1 MTTTD
6 LARMDTNAVA
16 VLATTTEAMG
26 RLADWVA
33 AASHAHALV
42 APLVGTPFIPEAYKP
57 KVDDRATDEEKAAAR
72 EVAVAS
78 ATAAVLQG
86 ITLGLDPMTA
96 LQQIY
101 IVKGRP
107 GLYTRIK
114 VALVQA
120 HGHEVWTEDLSD
132 LRCVVAGRRKG
143 TTTIE
148 RVTVTM
154 DQAKRAGWTSNPS
167 QAYTKTPQDMLYARA
182 AGRVCDRIAAD
193 VLMGIA
199 SVEEIQDEIKTTAE
213 AGNGHRTV
221 TPRKRATPAAI
232 EGTVEEPPLDADPAP
247 AQTEPAPDPMT
258 AAQGR
263 KLYATLR
270 DKGVGDKDLGLG
282 YISDTLGREVGST
295 KELSKAEAK
304 RVIDALEALA
314 APAPARDADPTLD
327 EGAWPATR
335 PAADAELEP

>member
-6 LARMDTNAVA
+6 LARMGDNAVA
-16 VLATTTEAMG
+16 VLDTTNDALA

-33 AASHAHALV
+33 AARNAHQLV
-42 APLVGTPFIPEAYKP
+42 APLVGTAFIPDAYKP
-57 KVDDRATDEEKAAAR
+57 KTDPRATPEQRAEAR
-72 EVAVAS
+72 DVAIAN

-101 IVKGRP
+101 VVHGRP
-107 GLYTRIK
+107 GMYTRIK

-132 LRCVVAGRRKG
+132 SRAVVCGRRRG
-143 TTTIE
+143 NEGVE

-154 DQAKRAGWTSNPS
+154 EQARKAGWTSN

-182 AGRVCDRIAAD
+182 AARVCDRIAAD

-213 AGNGHRTV
+213 VGVRTV
-221 TPRKRATPAAI
+221 AAPRKRAAPQAI
-232 EGTVEEPPLDADPAP
+232 EATTVDEPPLEAEVAANEPTAKASPQDGITAP
-247 AQTEPAPDPMT
+247 QQKKLHALLNEKGLGNRDTGLLYIT
-258 AAQGR
+258 GVVGR
-263 KLYATLR
+263 DLETT
-270 DKGVGDKDLGLG
+270 KDL
-282 YISDTLGREVGST
+282 
-295 KELSKAEAK
+295 SKVEAG
-304 RVIDALEALA
+304 RVIEALEALGEEAEPALDGDNWPEA
-314 APAPARDADPTLD
+314 AQPGGDA
-327 EGAWPATR
+327 
-335 PAADAELEP
+335 